1 MMTGVWGGRE
11 ALRVRSLTTSAH
23 SVENRLSIDAIGSLA
38 RSLGKSG
45 CARTLLEA
53 LNKYAMVDHCALLV
67 RLRGKDLR
75 LLATASRVPSS
86 NAARAALNY
95 MSEMHLYDVADDA
108 PISTREIGDES
119 VQLRYRTREE
129 VLNTRYRS
137 ACYDQVG
144 IEDRLTMS
152 NSHADGTATLIY
164 CYRYKSTGRFAST
177 ELEALAQV
185 APLFLSL
192 LEVHAQLTIP
202 RDFPIRRWRESLEH
216 DAGTALS
223 ARELDV
229 CSNLLSGQTLADT
242 GRKLGISVNTA
253 ITYSRRA
260 YAKLGVGSVRELH
273 DRLIRASAMV
283 TG

>member
-1 MMTGVWGGRE
+1 
-11 ALRVRSLTTSAH
+11 VRSSGTDAH
-23 SVENRLSIDAIGSLA
+23 SIDSLLSIGTIESLA
-38 RSLGKSG
+38 RSLGQSD
-45 CARTLLEA
+45 CARILLEA
-53 LNKYAMVDHCALLV
+53 LNTYVTVDHCALLV
-67 RLRGKDLR
+67 RLRDNDLR

-86 NAARAALNY
+86 NAARAALSY
-95 MSEMHLYDVADDA
+95 MNEMHLYDVAEDA
-108 PISTREIGDES
+108 PIATRDISGES
-119 VQLRYRTREE
+119 IQLRYRTREE
-129 VLNTRYRS
+129 VVNVRYRS
-137 ACYDQVG
+137 ACYEEVG

-164 CYRYKSTGRFAST
+164 CYRYKSTGRFAGA
-177 ELEALAQV
+177 ELDAIMRV

-192 LEVHAQLTIP
+192 VEVHAKLTIP

-216 DAGTALS
+216 DAGMALS

-229 CSNLLSGQTLADT
+229 CAHLLSGRTLADT

-273 DRLIRASAMV
+273 DRLIRASAAV
-283 TG
+283 SPGNS